1 MRLRLPIL
9 TGVGTF
15 AAGLVILAA
24 LAQIGLPEGP
34 VEPYRIAHNV
44 YDGNAV
50 PSPADPNRLLEQS
63 ILALESRP
71 SIEATI
77 RYKAD
82 LFGHKPIGLGVY
94 QELRAGSA
102 PDRELLYRY
111 ELRTQVDD
119 QPSSLVQVCDGRYL
133 WTYRD
138 LGGGRSLS
146 RIDVVRAREILENT
160 SDIDGSGR
168 LRDLYELRGLPK
180 LLRGLHAAFEFSL
193 VGQTRLAGQLAVWKL
208 RGQWRKEKLA
218 QALPQEQSAIEAGEP
233 PDLTKLPGHLPDH
246 VLLFLGKADGFP
258 YRIQYQRRESERQP
272 AQDLASDRSILTM
285 EFFGVNLNAS
295 IDPAR
300 FVYHPPGDLECPDET
315 AEYLRSL
322 GADR

>member
-1 MRLRLPIL
+1 MRPRPPNL
-9 TGVGTF
+9 TAVGTF
-15 AAGLVILAA
+15 AAGLVIFAA
-24 LAQIGLPEGP
+24 LAQIGLPKGP
-34 VEPYRIAHNV
+34 VEPYRTARNA

-50 PSPADPNRLLEQS
+50 PSPADPNRLLEQA
-63 ILALESRP
+63 ILTLESRH

-94 QELRAGSA
+94 QELRAGSGL
-102 PDRELLYRY
+102 DHELRYRY

-133 WTYRD
+133 WTYCD

-146 RIDVVRAREILENT
+146 RIDVLRVREALENM
-160 SDIDGSGR
+160 SDISVSG
-168 LRDLYELRGLPK
+168 DLGDLSELEGLSK

-208 RGQWRKEKLA
+208 RGQWRREKLA
-218 QALPQEQSAIEAGEP
+218 HALPNEQLAGEP

-258 YRIQYQRRESERQP
+258 YRIQYRRRESERQP
-272 AQDLASDRSILTM
+272 AADAASDRSILTM

-300 FVYHPPGDLECPDET
+300 FVYHPPGDLECSDET
-315 AEYLRSL
+315 AEYLKSL